1 MLGSGRC
8 DIQGIWI
15 QFKGIWSRCWSLS
28 SLCMFTSI
36 IPKTPSQKQH
46 PRLWPLIGGAALLPT
61 AWQGVEDHR
70 AKDVDGNTLR
80 EEIMGPF
87 IFPHAYQSMLVPQ
100 RFPKLRAMYQS
111 RVVTIANPGVLLIC
125 KTALREESI
134 QPFRAAVYF
143 SFLVS
148 TRPSASSD
156 IFSMKCRTKAPLVF
170 LRSFVGRSIGKLSLM
185 SASFTSCHRLMQI
198 KNHDCR
204 FEWQYEKKYEVDHG

>member
-1 MLGSGRC
+1 
-8 DIQGIWI
+8 
-15 QFKGIWSRCWSLS
+15 
-28 SLCMFTSI
+28 MFTSI

-125 KTALREESI
+125 KTALRRI
-134 QPFRAAVYF
+134 HPTLQGCGV
-143 SFLVS
+143 LL
-148 TRPSASSD
+148 
-156 IFSMKCRTKAPLVF
+156 IF
-170 LRSFVGRSIGKLSLM
+170 GKHTALSLIRHFLHEVPDKGTFGFPKIICGKIHRQIVLDECFLHILP
-185 SASFTSCHRLMQI
+185 SFDA
-198 KNHDCR
+198 N
-204 FEWQYEKKYEVDHG
+204 KKS